1 MIPGAWLQARSFSC
15 CKPRGSVQGSR
26 LDSGVLEEG
35 NITSVLPET
44 PLTCLDT
51 PNTSEP
57 ITFGQDGSREMPVS

>member
-1 MIPGAWLQARSFSC
+1 M
-15 CKPRGSVQGSR
+15 QGSR
-26 LDSGVLEEG
+26 LDSRVLEEG